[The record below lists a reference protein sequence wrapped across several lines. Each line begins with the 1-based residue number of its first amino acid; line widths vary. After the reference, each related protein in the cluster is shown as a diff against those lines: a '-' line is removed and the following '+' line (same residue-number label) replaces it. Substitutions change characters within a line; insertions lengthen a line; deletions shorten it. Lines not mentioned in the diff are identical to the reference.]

1 MVHRCD
7 RKARNVSLG
16 LKEVS
21 ILAIDEAG
29 DVTERN
35 FDRNRR
41 LYLRG
46 IGFGIEGHENG
57 IFAFE

>member
-1 MVHRCD
+1 MV
-7 RKARNVSLG
+7 SYG

-21 ILAIDEAG
+21 MEAIDDAG
-29 DVTERN
+29 DVAARS

-41 LYLRG
+41 RYLRG

-57 IFAFE
+57 IFAFTNVGVLDA